1 MGESASFYWM
11 PLCSESLVNGR
22 IIDGIKKGVTR
33 HWGYTKNLLRIK
45 PEYLLTVSV
54 ADSLTNGFEN
64 ICGLDLKIKLEEP
77 TRAICADLLIN
88 AVGFNAYF
96 KSPKHK
102 VSRKGKV
109 DIYVKHDT
117 RSWVI
122 ELKGFDPSVTEID
135 KEIIRLLEFL
145 AANNGNNKCCGC
157 YLAFP
162 TSTDKKT
169 WIERSLVKAKA
180 VPQFQLSVFS
190 ERVETGEDP
199 EDGIPVYYVTDVTH
213 SLSKINEL

>member
-1 MGESASFYWM
+1 MS
-11 PLCSESLVNGR
+11 VNGR
-22 IIDGIKKGVTR
+22 IVDGIKKGVTR

-64 ICGLDLKIKLEEP
+64 ICGLDLEVKLEEP
-77 TRAICADLLIN
+77 TRAICADLLLN

-122 ELKGFDPSVTEID
+122 ELKGFDPSVTEIN

-162 TSTDKKT
+162 TSTDKMT
-169 WIERSLVKAKA
+169 WIEKSLVKAKA
-180 VPQFQLSVFS
+180 SPQFQLSVFS

-199 EDGIPVYYVTDVTH
+199 EDGIPVYYVNCISIVASHAQPVIPPDLAQE
-213 SLSKINEL
+213 S